1 MCEVKEI
8 IGAHFKDHI
17 LSVCTVRLEVV
28 ENKGRTYDFISSHS
42 NCQALYQK
50 EEEGRKL
57 SVSNLLFTVRS
68 PSPSLLLNINSK
80 ISGGCS
86 AWNPCELLDAWLLG
100 LGRPGVSIEFLFLLI
115 VRSRG
120 NAHHYVFALR
130 QFDLV

>member
-1 MCEVKEI
+1 M
-8 IGAHFKDHI
+8 
-17 LSVCTVRLEVV
+17 

-50 EEEGRKL
+50 EEGRKEV
-57 SVSNLLFTVRS
+57 VSLKLT
-68 PSPSLLLNINSK
+68 LYSK
-80 ISGGCS
+80 ISFSFSVIKHKLSRFQGGCS